1 MQAFHYV
8 NGRLC
13 AEDVSLA
20 DIAAEFGTPVYV
32 YSRAAIE
39 EQWRSYDAAFGDRDH
54 LVCYAVKANGN
65 LAILD
70 LAGAG

>member
-1 MQAFHYV
+1 MQAFQYV

-13 AEDVSLA
+13 VEDVPLA
-20 DIAAEFGTPVYV
+20 DIAAGFGTPVYI

-39 EQWRSYDAAFGDRDH
+39 DRWRSYDTAFGDRDH

-65 LAILD
+65 LAVN
-70 LAGAG
+70 